1 VSVILSLSD
10 KTTHT
15 SSSLQV
21 HLPGQHLVRFDP
33 DEDPAKILE
42 RASRETTT
50 LTAFFAANAD
60 EQFGQLA
67 RRYTYQEFP
76 QHFVYSTQT
85 KKWAPRQRGYAIGR
99 MYFVSPTAGERFYL
113 RTLLSIVA
121 GPRSFVDLRTHNGVT
136 YATFREACLARGL
149 LEDDGEWR
157 QCLEEAAFMQTG
169 SQLRQLFAMLLVF
182 CQPARPEELWAQY
195 ATSICDDLRRRLMR
209 QSIADPTNDMVLDYG
224 LFLLNELLLEYGM
237 SLENFG
243 SMPRPTRN
251 WRTLTKNP
259 FVAEQLVYDAPSE
272 MAQARER
279 EPLLNQ
285 DQRIAYDRI
294 TSSTLEESN
303 NIFFLHGPGG
313 TGKTF
318 VYQTVCH
325 RIRGEGH
332 IVLCVASSGIASLL
346 LPGGRTAHSTFKIP
360 VESLH
365 EQSMCGI
372 LKETR
377 YADMLRQVR
386 LLIWDEAGNQSRF
399 APEAVDRTL
408 RDIRNDDRPF
418 GGMTVVFGGDFQQT
432 LPVVPKGSREEIV
445 SHCLQR
451 SPLWPIINV
460 LHLRQN
466 MRLSRDALSQ
476 EYARW
481 LLDVGQGTTGERVTI
496 PLDVQTPNLNTLIE
510 SVYSA
515 VGLDKPVP
523 EPDYFLNR
531 MILSARND
539 DVDDVNTRILKVFP
553 GPEEIYCSA
562 DSVEQEPGADQ
573 DPTHQYPVEYLRTLK
588 PAGIPPGE
596 LRLKVGAPLLLLRNL
611 APRHGLCNGTRMV
624 LLEMGDRVLR
634 VRIIGG
640 EHDGDIAFI
649 PRISLTPSN
658 NNGQYAFRLKRRQ
671 FPVRLAFGMSI
682 NKAQGQSVK
691 VVGLDLRTEVFAH
704 GQLYVALSRA
714 TSRQHVKI
722 LLPNDAGGRTKNIVY
737 PEVLLKVR
745 YLLFVYRFGL

>member
-1 VSVILSLSD
+1 
-10 KTTHT
+10 
-15 SSSLQV
+15 LQV
-21 HLPGQHLVRFDP
+21 HLPSQHLVRFNPDNDP
-33 DEDPAKILE
+33 SDILE

-60 EQFGQLA
+60 EQIGELA

-76 QHFVYSTQT
+76 QHFVFQTRT
-85 KKWAPRQRGYAIGR
+85 KKWTPRQRGYAIGR

-113 RTLLSIVA
+113 RTLLSIVP

-182 CQPARPEELWAQY
+182 CQPSRPEDLWTRY

-209 QSIADPTNDMVLDYG
+209 QNIVNPTNEIVLDYG
-224 LFLLNELLLEYGM
+224 LFLLDELLHEYGT
-237 SLENFG
+237 SLENFS
-243 SMPRPTRN
+243 SMPRSTRN
-251 WRTLTKNP
+251 WRTLTENP
-259 FVAEQLVYDAPSE
+259 FVAEQLAYDPASE
-272 MAQARER
+272 MAQAVER
-279 EPLLNQ
+279 EPLLNH
-285 DQRIAYDRI
+285 DQHSAYSQI
-294 TSSTLEESN
+294 TTSALEN
-303 NIFFLHGPGG
+303 ANDIYFLNGPGG

-318 VYQTVCH
+318 VYKTACH
-325 RIRGEGH
+325 RLRGEGH

-365 EQSMCGI
+365 EHSMCGI
-372 LKETR
+372 NKENR
-377 YADMLRQVR
+377 YADMLRQVK

-451 SPLWPIINV
+451 SPIWKIIKV
-460 LHLRQN
+460 LHLREN
-466 MRLSRDALSQ
+466 MRLSRDVLSQ

-481 LLDVGQGTTGERVTI
+481 LLEVGQGSTGEHVII
-496 PLDVQTPNLNTLIE
+496 PQDMQTPSLESLIE

-515 VGLDKPVP
+515 VGVDRPVP

-539 DVDDVNTRILKVFP
+539 DVDDVNTRILNVFP
-553 GPEEIYCSA
+553 GTEEIFCSA

-624 LLEMGDRVLR
+624 LLNMSDRVLR

-640 EHDGDIAFI
+640 EHDGDTAFI

-714 TSRQHVKI
+714 TSRQYVKI
-722 LLPNDAGGRTKNIVY
+722 LLPNDARGRTKNIVY

-745 YLLFVYRFGL
+745 YPVFV

>member
-1 VSVILSLSD
+1 
-10 KTTHT
+10 
-15 SSSLQV
+15 
-21 HLPGQHLVRFDP
+21 LVRFDP
-33 DEDPAKILE
+33 DEDPTKILE

-60 EQFGQLA
+60 EQIGELA
-67 RRYTYQEFP
+67 RQYTYQEFP
-76 QHFVYSTQT
+76 QHFTYQAQSKRWT
-85 KKWAPRQRGYAIGR
+85 PRQRGYAIGR

-113 RTLLSIVA
+113 RTLLSVVP
-121 GPRSFVDLRTHNGVT
+121 GPRSFEDLRTYHTVT
-136 YATFREACLARGL
+136 YPTFRDACLARGL

-169 SQLRQLFAMLLVF
+169 TQLRQLFAMLLVF
-182 CQPARPEELWAQY
+182 CQPSRPEDLWARY

-209 QSIADPTNDMVLDYG
+209 HNVADLSDETIQDYG
-224 LFLLNELLLEYGM
+224 LFLLNDLLHEYGM
-237 SLENFG
+237 SLENFS
-243 SMPRPTRN
+243 SMPHPTQD
-251 WRTLTKNP
+251 WRTLTENP
-259 FVAEQLVYDAPSE
+259 FVAEQLAYDPSSE
-272 MAQARER
+272 MAQANER

-285 DQRIAYDRI
+285 DQRAAYSQI
-294 TSSTLEESN
+294 TTSALNDTN
-303 NIFFLHGPGG
+303 TVYFLNGPGG

-318 VYQTVCH
+318 VYKTVCH
-325 RIRGEGH
+325 RLRGEGC

-365 EQSMCGI
+365 DQSMCGI
-372 LKETR
+372 NKESR
-377 YADMLRQVR
+377 YADMLRQVK

-408 RDIRNDDRPF
+408 RDIRDDDRPF
-418 GGMTVVFGGDFQQT
+418 GGITVVFGGDFQQT

-451 SPLWPIINV
+451 SPLWQTIKV
-460 LHLRQN
+460 LHLREN

-481 LLDVGQGTTGERVTI
+481 LLEIGQGTTGEYVSV
-496 PLDVQTPNLNTLIE
+496 PHDMQTPDLKTLIE

-515 VGLDKPVP
+515 VGVDKPVP

-539 DVDDVNTRILKVFP
+539 DVDDVNTRILEIFP
-553 GPEEIYCSA
+553 GAEEIFCSA
-562 DSVEQEPGADQ
+562 DSVEQELGADQ

-596 LRLKVGAPLLLLRNL
+596 LHLKVGTPLLLLRNL

-624 LLEMGDRVLR
+624 LLDMGSRVLR

-640 EHDGDIAFI
+640 EHDGDVAFI

-714 TSRQHVKI
+714 TSRQYVKI

-745 YLLFVYRFGL
+745 LRFCLYDWTVADIS